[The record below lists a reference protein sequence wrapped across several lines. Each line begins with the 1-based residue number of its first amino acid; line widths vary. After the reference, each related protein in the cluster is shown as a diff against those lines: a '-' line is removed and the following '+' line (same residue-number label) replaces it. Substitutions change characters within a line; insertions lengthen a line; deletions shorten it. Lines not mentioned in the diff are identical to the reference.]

1 MQTKKANLMFI
12 DNPVGTGYSYVDD
25 LSSLPTTNAQ
35 IALDLVEVLK
45 SVFTDYPEM
54 QVMPFYIFAESYGG
68 KMTVDTALALDAVSI
83 DYFPSSLNNKKIN
96 LLLQMRSIIINYP
109 FRTQAI
115 QSGEVVCNFQGVG
128 LGDSWISPMD
138 SVNTWGSFLYNM
150 VLYAKLHLVKT
161 SGLIMFYF

>member
-83 DYFPSSLNNKKIN
+83 DYLPSLVNNKK
-96 LLLQMRSIIINYP
+96 
-109 FRTQAI
+109 
-115 QSGEVVCNFQGVG
+115 
-128 LGDSWISPMD
+128 
-138 SVNTWGSFLYNM
+138 
-150 VLYAKLHLVKT
+150 
-161 SGLIMFYF
+161 